1 MGFRRTLGFALAAV
15 LASAAWGVGA
25 VSGASRVPV
34 PHGVV
39 TFAEAPGANPNYIF
53 PFASCQYASTN
64 NINQFQMLMYRPL
77 YWFGLGRST
86 TFAPAVSLALAPK
99 FTNGDRTVTITMKGW
114 KFADGQTVNARSVM
128 FFLNM
133 YRADPTAYCGYN
145 GGFGI
150 PDQVAGASGS
160 GNTVRINF
168 TTPVNPNWTFYNYL
182 SEITPLPDLW
192 DRTSAT
198 QRANCAGGAFGAA
211 STKAS
216 CIAVVNYLSTLA
228 AETGTFTGKLW
239 QGGVDGP
246 WRLTAFD
253 NQGNATFQANPSY
266 SGPQKAQV
274 LKVQERAYRTSQAEQ
289 NDLVAGRLSIGYL
302 DPSALRSPA
311 APLGEPRTNWAPLN
325 GRYTMT
331 VGNTWS
337 FNLAALNFSTADP
350 KSAAINQLYIRQALQ
365 MSVDQ
370 NSLIQ
375 TAFKGYGSP
384 VYSPLPPQTPS
395 VLAKPFKNPYPF
407 NAVAAQ
413 LLLVNHGWTLMNGVL
428 TCTSPGTA
436 ANQCGTGIAYG
447 YALDFKVVAASGSP
461 SLAQIID
468 TEATGWR
475 NIGIGITVITASFN
489 IVISDCTGGS
499 GFEICAWGTGWTYE
513 PNYYP
518 SGESLFTPGGGG
530 NVGGYS
536 DPKMTA
542 LIDAS
547 THGKGT
553 LTAYATYAAQQLPVL
568 YQPQSMA
575 IQETINGLRS
585 SVGLIPNP
593 LGNLNPEYLHF

>member
-1 MGFRRTLGFALAAV
+1 MGIRRTLGLTVAAV
-15 LASAAWGVGA
+15 LATAVWGVGA
-25 VSGASRVPV
+25 VSGLSGPR
-34 PHGVV
+34 GVV
-39 TFAEAPGANPNYIF
+39 TYAEAPGANPNYIF
-53 PFASCQYASTN
+53 PFASCQYASSN

-77 YWFGLGRST
+77 YWFGLGSST

-99 FTNGDRTVTITMKGW
+99 FTNGNRTVTITLKGW
-114 KFADGQTVNARSVM
+114 RFADGQLVNARSVM

-145 GGFGI
+145 AGFGI
-150 PDQVAGASGS
+150 PDQVANASGT
-160 GNTVRINF
+160 GETVRINF

-192 DRTSAT
+192 DRTSPT
-198 QRANCAGGAFGAA
+198 KRANCAGGAFGAA

-216 CIAVVNYLSTLA
+216 CTAVVSYLSSLA

-239 QGGVDGP
+239 QSGVDGP

-253 NQGNATFQANPSY
+253 SQGNATFQANTHY

-274 LKVQERAYRTSQAEQ
+274 LKVEERAYRTSQAEQ
-289 NDLVAGRLSIGYL
+289 NDLIAGRLSIGYL
-302 DPSALRSPA
+302 DPSALTSPVVPA
-311 APLGEPRTNWAPLN
+311 GQPSANWAPLT
-325 GRYTMT
+325 GHYTMT

-365 MSVDQ
+365 LSIDQ

-375 TAFKGYGSP
+375 AAFKGYGSP
-384 VYSPLPPQTPS
+384 VYSPLPPQTPA
-395 VLAKPFKNPYPF
+395 VLAKPFNNPYPF
-407 NAVAAQ
+407 DPVAAQ
-413 LLLVNHGWTLMNGVL
+413 LMLVNHGWTLMNGVL

-436 ANQCGTGIAYG
+436 ANQCGARITNG
-447 YALDFKVVAASGSP
+447 YTLNFNVVAAGGSP
-461 SLAQIID
+461 SLVQIINA
-468 TEATGWR
+468 EATSWR
-475 NIGIGITVITASFN
+475 NLGIGVTVIIASFN
-489 IVISDCTGGS
+489 NVISDCSGGS

-530 NVGGYS
+530 NAGGYS
-536 DPKMTA
+536 DPRMTT
-542 LIDAS
+542 LVNDS
-547 THGKGT
+547 TYGKGT
-553 LTAYATYAAQQLPVL
+553 LTAYANYAAQQLPVL

-575 IQETINGLRS
+575 IQETLKGLRS

-593 LGNLNPEYLHF
+593 LGNFTPEYLHF